1 MVTNLA
7 IGFIT
12 PPLGVNLFVAS
23 RVGETTLDVVI
34 KGIIPFLVLMIATL
48 MLITYVPAISMFLPN
63 LLG

>member
-23 RVGETTLDVVI
+23 RVGKTTLDVVI

>member
-1 MVTNLA
+1 MG
-7 IGFIT
+7 IK
-12 PPLGVNLFVAS
+12 LFVAS

>member
-1 MVTNLA
+1 MVVNLA

-23 RVGETTLDVVI
+23 RVGETTLDDVI
-34 KGIIPFLVLMIATL
+34 KGIIPFLIVMIVVLL
-48 MLITYVPAISMFLPN
+48 FITYVPAISMLLPD